1 MHVQHM
7 WSCLSKLTICLL
19 YAGVAAHGCQ
29 VIPEVITFPNAGFR
43 LQVIPCY
50 SSLILK
56 KLQEK
61 LGNPELSV
69 GEKTP

>member
-7 WSCLSKLTICLL
+7 RSCLSKLTVFLL
-19 YAGVAAHGCQ
+19 YASAAAHGCQ
-29 VIPEVITFPNAGFR
+29 VIPEAITFPNAGFG

-61 LGNPELSV
+61 LENPRLSV
-69 GEKTP
+69 RGKAP